1 MPTDHVI
8 ESLQGFATLDDLIS
22 LLREKPD
29 CSVVIINDLGNPIGV
44 MHDFDV
50 RHALAH
56 SVRTDVALC
65 ELMSTDFTCVTENEY
80 IALATLKPFK
90 TKSETLIVLDDT
102 GTAVRV
108 KKPTSQNK
116 SQSQMPPLLLIAGGY
131 GVRMGELTKHTPK
144 PMLIVNDKP
153 IISHIVHSAIAR
165 GTKIYIAVH
174 HLADQIENYF
184 GDGSQFKISIEYI
197 REKTPLGTGGCF
209 KELPV
214 QHGPVIVCNA
224 DILCNVSFNALV
236 NFHEELGFSATV
248 AVANHTIKN
257 PFGVVKSDGFLVV
270 DQEEKPV
277 WITSVNAGLYVI
289 DADTKRF
296 IKPDENITMPDV
308 IKRLIKKQKKVA
320 KFPIFENWADIG
332 SRASY
337 LKHR

>member
-108 KKPTSQNK
+108 KKANLSKQK
-116 SQSQMPPLLLIAGGY
+116 SIANAAS
-131 GVRMGELTKHTPK
+131 TPNCRR
-144 PMLIVNDKP
+144 LW
-153 IISHIVHSAIAR
+153 S
-165 GTKIYIAVH
+165 
-174 HLADQIENYF
+174 
-184 GDGSQFKISIEYI
+184 
-197 REKTPLGTGGCF
+197 
-209 KELPV
+209 
-214 QHGPVIVCNA
+214 
-224 DILCNVSFNALV
+224 
-236 NFHEELGFSATV
+236 
-248 AVANHTIKN
+248 
-257 PFGVVKSDGFLVV
+257 SDGRANQTHSQANV
-270 DQEEKPV
+270 DCQ
-277 WITSVNAGLYVI
+277 
-289 DADTKRF
+289 
-296 IKPDENITMPDV
+296 
-308 IKRLIKKQKKVA
+308 
-320 KFPIFENWADIG
+320 
-332 SRASY
+332 
-337 LKHR
+337 